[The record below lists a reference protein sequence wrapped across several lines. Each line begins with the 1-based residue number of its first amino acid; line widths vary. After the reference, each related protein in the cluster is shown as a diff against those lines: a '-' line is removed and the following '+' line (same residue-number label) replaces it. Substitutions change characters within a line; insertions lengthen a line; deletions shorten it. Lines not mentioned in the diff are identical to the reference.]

1 MVIEKILFKIH
12 FCFLYVLMYSVV
24 RNLNWMVDLSD
35 RSAVVI
41 KWLAIGFFI
50 WFLGVNAFLY
60 SRNRKVKWDRT
71 DYLSVWVMLV
81 TIIIIAFL
89 EYLVYY

>member
-1 MVIEKILFKIH
+1 MVIEKIIFKIH

-41 KWLAIGFFI
+41 RWLAIGFFI

-60 SRNRKVKWDRT
+60 SRGSKVKWDRA
-71 DYLSVWVMLV
+71 DYLSVWVVLV
-81 TIIIIAFL
+81 TIAIIAFL
-89 EYLVYY
+89 EYSVYY

>member
-1 MVIEKILFKIH
+1 
-12 FCFLYVLMYSVV
+12 MYSVV

-41 KWLAIGFFI
+41 RWLTIGFFI

-60 SRNRKVKWDRT
+60 SRSQKVKWDRT
-71 DYLSVWVMLV
+71 DYLSVWVVVV
-81 TIIIIAFL
+81 TIATIVLL

>member
-1 MVIEKILFKIH
+1 MAIEKILFRIH

-41 KWLAIGFFI
+41 RALAIGFFI

-60 SRNRKVKWDRT
+60 FRRRKVKWDRT
-71 DYLSVWVMLV
+71 DYLSIWVLLVTV
-81 TIIIIAFL
+81 TIIALL